1 MKSELISIIVLAYN
15 SEQYITK
22 CLNSILKQ
30 TYQNIEIIAVN
41 NGSTDKT
48 LNKITRI
55 ANRDSRIKIISLDE
69 KNSYEAIKKAYRLS
83 KGKYIS
89 FVYAYDFITNKMIE
103 IMYQNIKENKD
114 DVVRCQYK
122 KYENDSITIP
132 KNILNRNVIM
142 NVEQLEPQF
151 FDLLYKTNH
160 CNKLSR
166 QLIKKTCAKNI
177 IKLDRELNDYYDIAC
192 NIELYKN
199 MKSILFI
206 PDELYILNNNYKK
219 EINKENINQKIDDDL
234 YSYYKLFLS
243 VKEFEIKDRKKY
255 KTYAA
260 IRFMKKLSYLF
271 SSLTELN
278 IPKKDVIKYY
288 EEILEDKRVVEIKKV
303 LEGKNISDIC
313 LDIKRMNK
321 PTINIIS
328 MLMDNKLN
336 ALYRYDKMFF
346 NFYKKINY

>member
-103 IMYQNIKENKD
+103 IMYQNIKENKV

-122 KYENDSITIP
+122 KYE
-132 KNILNRNVIM
+132 
-142 NVEQLEPQF
+142 
-151 FDLLYKTNH
+151 
-160 CNKLSR
+160 
-166 QLIKKTCAKNI
+166 
-177 IKLDRELNDYYDIAC
+177 
-192 NIELYKN
+192 
-199 MKSILFI
+199 
-206 PDELYILNNNYKK
+206 
-219 EINKENINQKIDDDL
+219 
-234 YSYYKLFLS
+234 
-243 VKEFEIKDRKKY
+243 RK
-255 KTYAA
+255 
-260 IRFMKKLSYLF
+260 
-271 SSLTELN
+271 
-278 IPKKDVIKYY
+278 
-288 EEILEDKRVVEIKKV
+288 
-303 LEGKNISDIC
+303 
-313 LDIKRMNK
+313 
-321 PTINIIS
+321 
-328 MLMDNKLN
+328 
-336 ALYRYDKMFF
+336 
-346 NFYKKINY
+346 

>member
-103 IMYQNIKENKD
+103 IMYQNIKENKV

-219 EINKENINQKIDDDL
+219 EINKENINQKIDDAL

-278 IPKKDVIKYY
+278 IPKKDVFKYY

-321 PTINIIS
+321 PTIKIIS